1 MHGCFTEFCVCLW
14 ALNAAA
20 VPTGSSRNIIQ
31 LMRLQFTTLLTPY
44 EVRTQQAWD
53 QIRAYLYLPVFK
65 YYF

>member
-31 LMRLQFTTLLTPY
+31 LMRLQCTTLLTPY
-44 EVRTQQAWD
+44 EVRTQ
-53 QIRAYLYLPVFK
+53 
-65 YYF
+65 